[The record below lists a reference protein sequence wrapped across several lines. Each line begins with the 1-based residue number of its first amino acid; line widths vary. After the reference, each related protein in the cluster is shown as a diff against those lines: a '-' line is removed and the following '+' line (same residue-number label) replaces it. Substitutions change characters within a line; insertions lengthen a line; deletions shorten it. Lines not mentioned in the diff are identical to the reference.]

1 MEHQLNS
8 YKIKEMNEEIGG
20 SQKEEEEE
28 KNNSDRNEILRLSH
42 EIDNLL
48 DKRDTLR
55 RELK

>member
-1 MEHQLNS
+1 
-8 YKIKEMNEEIGG
+8 MNEEIGG